1 MLVIIEPGAYIGE
14 REKEP
19 SARAKRIVMPF
30 SLERRADQIRRDD
43 VQMEVSF
50 LKAKK
55 REREVLGFVYCRLL
69 VILVLTPL
77 RGWRESRSRWAI

>member
-19 SARAKRIVMPF
+19 SARAKRIVMSF

-50 LKAKK
+50 KAK
-55 REREVLGFVYCRLL
+55 EGEVWVCN
-69 VILVLTPL
+69 
-77 RGWRESRSRWAI
+77 WS